1 MRAAFYEAQGAA
13 ADVMQV
19 GNLPDPQPGPGE
31 VRVKVSVAGLCPGD
45 MKFRTGFA
53 GEPLAFPRIVP
64 HQDGAGIIDR
74 VGEGVDPNRVGQR
87 VWVYMAQSGQP
98 FGAAAEYLTLPAER
112 AVPLPDSVS
121 FETRATLGVNAITA
135 HRCLFADGDI
145 RGLRLLIQGGAG
157 GVGLAAILLAKWAGA
172 WVAATVSR
180 KAQADV
186 VAKAG
191 ADLIIYRYEDD
202 IVERISGATDGEGV
216 DRIIDVDLAT
226 NSETDVNCLAAN
238 GVVVAYA
245 TENPSAE
252 LRLPFL
258 RSMFQSHVFRFVFYY
273 SIPKAAFEQAIRD
286 VTTCAEIGAYRPE
299 IAKIFPLKEIIAAHE
314 AVETGDALGKVLVS
328 I

>member
-19 GNLPDPQPGPGE
+19 GHLPDPQPGAGE
-31 VRVKVSVAGLCPGD
+31 VRVRVSVAGLCPGD

-64 HQDGAGIIDR
+64 HQDGAGIIDS
-74 VGEGVDPNRVGQR
+74 VGEGVDPDRVGQR
-87 VWVYMAQSGQP
+87 VWIYKAQSGQP
-98 FGAAAEYLTLPAER
+98 FGAAAEYVTLPAER
-112 AVPLPDSVS
+112 AVPLPGTVS
-121 FETRATLGVNAITA
+121 FEIGATLGVNAITA

-145 RGLRLLIQGGAG
+145 RGRRLLVQGGAG
-157 GVGLAAILLAKWAGA
+157 GVGLAVILLAKWAGA

-186 VAKAG
+186 VARAG
-191 ADLIIYRYEDD
+191 ADLIIFRHEN
-202 IVERISGATDGEGV
+202 IAECVSAATNGKGV

-226 NSETDVNCLAAN
+226 NSKTDVDCLAAN
-238 GVVVAYA
+238 GIVVAYA
-245 TENPSAE
+245 TENPRAE

-258 RSMFQSHVFRFVFYY
+258 RSLFQSHVFRFVFYY
-273 SIPKAAFEQAIRD
+273 SIPQDAFEQAIRD
-286 VTTCAEIGAYRPE
+286 VTACAENGAYRPE
-299 IAKIFPLKEIIAAHE
+299 IAKIFPLEEIVAAHE
-314 AVETGDALGKVLVS
+314 AVETGHAPGKVLVS